1 MGLGIDFGI
10 RFGSGFHVTH
20 SPWLDSLHDGTICV
34 VPIQRKSSSVTDA
47 DGRQNVLS
55 PRDRGSA
62 APDENPDRL
71 LALFA
76 ENMRFVRSSQK
87 LSQEALADLCDLDR
101 TYISGIERKRRN
113 VGIRNIQRIADALK
127 VDVRVLLDPALYK
140 VP

>member
-1 MGLGIDFGI
+1 M
-10 RFGSGFHVTH
+10 
-20 SPWLDSLHDGTICV
+20 
-34 VPIQRKSSSVTDA
+34 VPIQRKSSSVNDA
-47 DGRQNVLS
+47 DVRRNVLS

-62 APDENPDRL
+62 SLVENPDRL

-113 VGIRNIQRIADALK
+113 VGIRNIQRIAEALK
-127 VDVRVLLDPALYK
+127 VDVRVLLDPELSK
-140 VP
+140 HP